1 MEIKNSGRDCDI
13 VDIKKNRMGVIPLD
27 FDTIL
32 IFGGERNNKEYKEAY
47 IYEFW
52 EDKFYKFSDL
62 VKNSNFIMTPVFY
75 AGKYI
80 LFDFLNNIHEL
91 NLETLMFE
99 YHIFNKDMDVMNL

>member
-1 MEIKNSGRDCDI
+1 MELKNSLKDCDI

-32 IFGGERNNKEYKEAY
+32 IFGGERHGKEYKEAY

-52 EDKFYKFSDL
+52 EDKFYKFSDM
-62 VKNSNFIMTPVFY
+62 VKNSNFIMNPVFY
-75 AGKYI
+75 GGKYI

-99 YHIFNKDMDVMNL
+99 YHVFNKDLELMNL